1 MEEVRRIKRIHA
13 EVGLSAISVFP
24 AGTLPQVAINHK
36 YMFPLYACA
45 VELDIPILL
54 NVGIPGPRIPM
65 ETQKV
70 EHLDE
75 VCWFFPDLKI
85 VMRHGAEPWEDLA
98 VKLML
103 KWPNLYYSTSAFA
116 PKHYPK
122 AIIDYANTRGADKVI
137 YAGYFPMG
145 LSLERIMAT
154 WKTCRSRTR
163 SGPSSCAKM
172 RCACSSSDY
181 PQKPGKHRIAGENT
195 MTEAASDAT
204 DAAQRP
210 SRSGRSWKRLKGQDL
225 RPTGAGRLKAAPRWQ
240 ERNLDIGFPFGWYP
254 VELAANLAVGEVK
267 PLRYFATRPGDVA
280 RRGRAGPHHRRL
292 LQASGRAHG
301 PWRQGSRQ
309 PAGMPVPRLAL

>member
-1 MEEVRRIKRIHA
+1 MGMPKDIKIIDCMLGIPDAEDRAEWFAPFRPLIKDAQTLQQFAMPAQYMNETSYRAKELYGDRFFFDLPCDPNKGMEEVRRIKRIHA
-13 EVGLSAISVFP
+13 EVGLSALSVFP
-24 AGTLPQVAINHK
+24 SGTLPQVAINHK

-85 VMRHGAEPWEDLA
+85 VMRHGAEPWEALA

-137 YAGYFPMG
+137 KRCTAVQA
-145 LSLERIMAT
+145 LSHPKIAT
-154 WKTCRSRTR
+154 PEIR
-163 SGPSSCAKM
+163 
-172 RCACSSSDY
+172 
-181 PQKPGKHRIAGENT
+181 GEY
-195 MTEAASDAT
+195 D
-204 DAAQRP
+204 DQC
-210 SRSGRSWKRLKGQDL
+210 
-225 RPTGAGRLKAAPRWQ
+225 
-240 ERNLDIGFPFGWYP
+240 
-254 VELAANLAVGEVK
+254 
-267 PLRYFATRPGDVA
+267 
-280 RRGRAGPHHRRL
+280 HH
-292 LQASGRAHG
+292 
-301 PWRQGSRQ
+301 
-309 PAGMPVPRLAL
+309 